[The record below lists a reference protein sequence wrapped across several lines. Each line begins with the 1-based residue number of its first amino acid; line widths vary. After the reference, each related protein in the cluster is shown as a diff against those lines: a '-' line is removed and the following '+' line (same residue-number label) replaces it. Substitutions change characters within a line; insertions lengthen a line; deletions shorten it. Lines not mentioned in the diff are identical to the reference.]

1 MTAPVS
7 QNIVWH
13 EGVTQEQREEL
24 TGQRGVT
31 IWFTGLSGQS
41 SLFYRSPCTGPQ
53 SIRLKLCGLV
63 QLYR

>member
-1 MTAPVS
+1 MTPPVS

-31 IWFTGLSGQS
+31 IWFTGLSGQPHFFPIARPAQA
-41 SLFYRSPCTGPQ
+41 LNRYG
-53 SIRLKLCGLV
+53 
-63 QLYR
+63 

>member
-1 MTAPVS
+1 MAAPIS

-13 EGVTQEQREEL
+13 EGVSQEQREEL

-41 SLFYRSPCTGPQ
+41 RLPYTAATASFGPVM
-53 SIRLKLCGLV
+53 SSRG
-63 QLYR
+63 